1 MNIDILLKNIA
12 VFFVLI
18 VLQILIFN
26 NIGITSW
33 KIIPAFFLLSILLF
47 PFEIPDWLILI
58 VAFLI
63 GLIIDI
69 FTDTMGLNSASCV
82 LLAFLR
88 PIVLR
93 SISPRGGYDAGTQ
106 PRVHYMGL
114 AWFLRYSSILVFS
127 HQMAYYLLED
137 FSFDHFFRI
146 ILKVIIGTFFSL
158 LLIVVSQFLVFRK

>member
-1 MNIDILLKNIA
+1 MNINILLKNIV

-33 KIIPAFFLLSILLF
+33 KIIPAFFVLIILLF
-47 PFEIPDWLILI
+47 PFEIPDWLILV
-58 VAFLI
+58 VAFLT

-69 FTDTMGLNSASCV
+69 FTDTMGLNAASCV
-82 LLAFLR
+82 LLAFFR
-88 PIVLR
+88 PLVLR
-93 SISPRGGYDAGTQ
+93 SLSPRGGYDAGSQ

-114 AWFLRYSSILVFS
+114 PWFLQYASILVLS
-127 HQMAYYLLED
+127 HQLAYYLLDD
-137 FSFDHFFRI
+137 FSFDHILRVI
-146 ILKVIIGTFFSL
+146 IKIIIGTFFTL